1 MIKTVGV
8 IAAGV
13 VGLGVVSKIQS
24 TSNSKSIVENIDI
37 AREKKIKSDR
47 FPYLESGYAVAL
59 EHDTFL
65 DDIVERV
72 LPYFQFDTE
81 VATAFVEACGGAAE
95 FMIRKDEI
103 KYKRSIP
110 LLFRPFTS
118 VMRIRL
124 RELRR
129 AVRDKAPGSLEEF
142 DEIVQDVETYTKDSH
157 HNLWCEA
164 HKE

>member
-8 IAAGV
+8 LAAGV
-13 VGLGVVSKIQS
+13 VGYGVMSKFQIS
-24 TSNSKSIVENIDI
+24 GNPKSIIDQI
-37 AREKKIKSDR
+37 DKARETKTVSER
-47 FPYLESGYAVAL
+47 FPYLEPGYAVAL
-59 EHDTFL
+59 EYDSFL

-72 LPYFQFDTE
+72 FPYFQFDQE
-81 VATAFVEACGGAAE
+81 VAKAFAEACGGAAE
-95 FMIRKDEI
+95 FMIRKDEV
-103 KYKRSIP
+103 KLKRSIP

-118 VMRIRL
+118 IMRIRL

-129 AVRDKAPGSLEEF
+129 AIRDKAPGSLEEF

>member
-1 MIKTVGV
+1 MMKTVGV
-8 IAAGV
+8 LAAGV
-13 VGLGVVSKIQS
+13 VGLGVVSKLNLS
-24 TSNSKSIVENIDI
+24 TNSKSIVHRIDT
-37 AREKKIKSDR
+37 ARQQNTKSDR
-47 FPYLESGYAVAL
+47 FPYLEPGYAVAL
-59 EHDTFL
+59 ENDTFL

-72 LPYFQFDTE
+72 LPYFQFDQD
-81 VATAFVEACGGAAE
+81 VAKAFAEACGGAAE
-95 FMIRKDEI
+95 FMIRKDEV

-118 VMRIRL
+118 IMRIRL

-142 DEIVQDVETYTKDSH
+142 DEIVQDVDTYTKDSH

>member
-1 MIKTVGV
+1 MIKTVSV
-8 IAAGV
+8 LAAGV
-13 VGLGVVSKIQS
+13 VGYGVVSKLQGTGNSQS
-24 TSNSKSIVENIDI
+24 IIERIDK
-37 AREKKIKSDR
+37 ARANKTPSER
-47 FPYLESGYAVAL
+47 FPYVESGYAVAL
-59 EHDTFL
+59 EYDTFL

-72 LPYFQFDTE
+72 FPYFQFDE
-81 VATAFVEACGGAAE
+81 QVAKAFAEACGGAAE
-95 FMIRKDEI
+95 FMIRKDEV

-118 VMRIRL
+118 IMRIRL

-129 AVRDKAPGSLEEF
+129 AIRDKSPGSLEEF
-142 DEIVQDVETYTKDSH
+142 DEIVQDVETYAKDSH

>member
-8 IAAGV
+8 LAAGV
-13 VGLGVVSKIQS
+13 VGFGVVSKLQGSGNSQS
-24 TSNSKSIVENIDI
+24 LIEKVDKARANKTPSK
-37 AREKKIKSDR
+37 R
-47 FPYLESGYAVAL
+47 FPYVEPGYAVAL
-59 EHDTFL
+59 EYDTFL

-72 LPYFQFDTE
+72 FPYFQFDEE
-81 VATAFVEACGGAAE
+81 VAKAFAEACGGAAE
-95 FMIRKDEI
+95 FMIRKDQV

-118 VMRIRL
+118 IMRIRL

-129 AVRDKAPGSLEEF
+129 AIRDKAPGSLEEF
-142 DEIVQDVETYTKDSH
+142 DEIVQDVETYAKDTH